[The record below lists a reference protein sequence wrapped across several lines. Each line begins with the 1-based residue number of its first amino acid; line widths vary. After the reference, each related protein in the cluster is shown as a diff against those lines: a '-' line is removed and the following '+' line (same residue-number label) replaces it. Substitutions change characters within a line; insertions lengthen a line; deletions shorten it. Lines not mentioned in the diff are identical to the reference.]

1 MKGTRAP
8 WRSGGFQSWSKGK
21 YKISLEHHVLPENRE
36 LLKKKKKK
44 KGWGLIK
51 DIGALSGQ
59 SWNDRS
65 NKIMIVL
72 DYKP

>member
-44 KGWGLIK
+44 KANSSKMSSKSVVKVQGENTEVWTVK
-51 DIGALSGQ
+51 
-59 SWNDRS
+59 
-65 NKIMIVL
+65 M
-72 DYKP
+72 